1 MNNNL
6 VNIDENNNKNI
17 YNNNNLINTDY
28 KIIRIFILHIVK
40 VFNNYNIRDKNF
52 LFNVTF
58 LNLLHELKILLSLLI
73 YL

>member
-17 YNNNNLINTDY
+17 YNNNNLINTAY

-52 LFNVTF
+52 LFNDTF

>member
-17 YNNNNLINTDY
+17 YNNNNLINTTY

>member
-17 YNNNNLINTDY
+17 YNNNNLINTAY

>member
-6 VNIDENNNKNI
+6 VNIDENNSKNI
-17 YNNNNLINTDY
+17 YNNNNSINTAY
-28 KIIRIFILHIVK
+28 KIIRIFIFHIVK

-52 LFNVTF
+52 LFTVTV
-58 LNLLHELKILLSLLI
+58 LNLLHELKILTSLLI

>member
-6 VNIDENNNKNI
+6 MNIDENNSKNI
-17 YNNNNLINTDY
+17 YNNNNLINTAY